1 MRLRVL
7 NSGSK
12 ANGYLLYNDSE
23 ALVIECGCPYSN
35 CLEALNYDRRRIA
48 GAFVSHEHGDHAK
61 YIDQYL
67 DAGIR
72 VFASKGTIEAMNVKS
87 CYRPRLIENKQ
98 RVNVGNFIVCAFKT
112 EHDSA
117 EPLGFI
123 VCHKD
128 LGTLLFATDT
138 YYLEYKVAGL
148 TQVMIECNYDLGI
161 LDENVNNG
169 VIKKFVRDRVLK
181 SHMSLET
188 TISTLKANDLTRVNK
203 IVLLH
208 LSAHNSNPDM
218 FREKVEQETGKV
230 VYVAKKGLDISL
242 NEL

>member
-23 ALVIECGCPYSN
+23 ALVIECGCPYSS
-35 CLEALNYDRRRIA
+35 CLEALDFDRKKIV
-48 GAFVSHEHGDHAK
+48 GAFVTHEHGDHAK
-61 YIDQYL
+61 FVDQYL
-67 DAGIR
+67 NAGIK
-72 VFASKGTIEAMNVKS
+72 VYASQGTIDSLSVKS
-87 CYRPRLIENKQ
+87 AFKPSAVANKQ
-98 RVNVGNFIVCAFKT
+98 CITVGGFVVCAFSTK
-112 EHDSA
+112 HDSA
-117 EPLGFI
+117 EPMGFL
-123 VCHKD
+123 VVHKD

-138 YYLEYKVAGL
+138 YYLEYKFAGL
-148 TQVMIECNYDLGI
+148 TAVMIECNYDLGI

-203 IVLLH
+203 VVLLH
-208 LSAHNSNPDM
+208 LSNHNSNPEM
-218 FREKVEQETGKV
+218 FREKVEQEVGKV
-230 VYVAKKGLDISL
+230 VYIAEKGLDINL